1 MYLLCGLA
9 QEGQLAQVRVWR
21 AEIKGGFQE
30 EVASKLS
37 LKLE

>member
-1 MYLLCGLA
+1 MYLLCGLG
-9 QEGQLAQVRVWR
+9 QEGQLAQVGVWR